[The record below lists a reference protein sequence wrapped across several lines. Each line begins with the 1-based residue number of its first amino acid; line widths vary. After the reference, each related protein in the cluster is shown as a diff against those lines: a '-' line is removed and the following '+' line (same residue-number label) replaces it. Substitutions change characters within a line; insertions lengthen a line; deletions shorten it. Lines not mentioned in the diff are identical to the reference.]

1 MADWSWSQSGQ
12 GAMGGAMAGGA
23 IGGPLGAGIGAVAG
37 GIFGGFGGDPNEKY
51 RNQLE
56 ALARG
61 YGKRKAP
68 QMGPAAQARQSQLIG
83 NRSALIAQLEAQARG
98 EGPSAAAIQMRE
110 AMDRAA
116 GAQSS
121 AAAGAGGRGV
131 NAGAAMRNAMN
142 NTAAVQA
149 QGARDTATLRAQEQ
163 LNATSQLGSVIGQGI
178 GQDNQHSQW
187 NAGAMNDVSQAN
199 MMAKLQMIGLNDE
212 AQLRALMGAMG
223 AAPQGM
229 GTSILAGGAMAVPG
243 IMQYRQQQ
251 RAAGAGGA
259 ALPGGFSPMGV
270 APTGWMAQNMGGN
283 SGGGPVTSPFY
294 DDPIAP
300 YRRNAV

>member
-1 MADWSWSQSGQ
+1 MADWNQAGQ

-23 IGGPLGAGIGAVAG
+23 IGGPWGAGIGAIAG
-37 GIFGGFGGDPNEKY
+37 GLGGLFGGGSDPNKKY
-51 RNQLE
+51 RDQLE
-56 ALARG
+56 ALSRG
-61 YGKRKAP
+61 YGKRTAP
-68 QMGPAAQARQSQLIG
+68 QMGPAAQAGNSQLMR
-83 NRSALIAQLEAQARG
+83 NRSALVAQLEAQARG
-98 EGPSAAAIQMRE
+98 EGPSAASIQMRE

-163 LNATSQLGSVIGQGI
+163 LNATQQLGGVIGQGI
-178 GQDNQHSQW
+178 GQDNQHAQW
-187 NAGAMNDVSQAN
+187 NAGSTNDVNQAN
-199 MMAKLQMIGLNDE
+199 MMARLQMIGLNDE

-223 AAPQGM
+223 GTQPSPGM

-251 RAAGAGGA
+251 RMAGAGGA
-259 ALPGGFSPMGV
+259 APMSYSPQGV
-270 APTGWMAQNMGGN
+270 APQGWMAQNMGGN
-283 SGGGPVTSPFY
+283 QGGGPVTSPYY
-294 DDPIAP
+294 DDPIGP
-300 YRRNAV
+300 YRR

>member
-1 MADWSWSQSGQ
+1 MSWDTGQAGQ

-23 IGGPLGAGIGAVAG
+23 IGGPAGAIIGGLAG
-37 GIFGGFGGDPNEKY
+37 GVFGGFGGGGGDPNKRY
-51 RNQLE
+51 RDQLE
-56 ALARG
+56 RLSRG
-61 YGKRKAP
+61 YGNRTAP
-68 QMGPAAQARQSQLIG
+68 QMGPAAQAGQSGLMR

-131 NAGAAMRNAMN
+131 NQGAAMRQAMN

-163 LNATSQLGSVIGQGI
+163 LNATNQLGGVIGQGI
-178 GQDNQHSQW
+178 GMDNQMSQW
-187 NAGAMNDVSQAN
+187 NAGAMNDVAQQN
-199 MMAKLQMIGLNDE
+199 LLAKLQMIGLNDE
-212 AQLRALMGAMG
+212 SQLRALMGAMG
-223 AAPQGM
+223 GTPPPSPGL
-229 GTSILAGGAMAVPG
+229 GTSIMAGGAMAVPG

-251 RAAGAGGA
+251 RMGQMAPAIPQPYSGAGSPGA
-259 ALPGGFSPMGV
+259 WSGPPPSYPTYTPG
-270 APTGWMAQNMGGN
+270 
-283 SGGGPVTSPFY
+283 PF
-294 DDPIAP
+294 
-300 YRRNAV
+300 VGS